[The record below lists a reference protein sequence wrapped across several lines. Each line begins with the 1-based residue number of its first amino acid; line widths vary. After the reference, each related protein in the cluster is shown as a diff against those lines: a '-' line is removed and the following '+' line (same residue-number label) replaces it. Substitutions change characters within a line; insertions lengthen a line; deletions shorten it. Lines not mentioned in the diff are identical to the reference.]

1 MLRFRCL
8 LTLSQ
13 DVMRTLK
20 LLTVSLSACL
30 VYVSAAHA
38 QACLGLPSFASG
50 SVHLN
55 LAAEFP
61 DSAKAYAI
69 GIGAGRERSLFAN
82 LGGSQ
87 VTLEG
92 FDNKA
97 TSGFLEFG
105 FQIPVARAQLCP
117 IAGGSFG
124 VGPDEAGL
132 KVTSNGASGGIAL
145 GLPLGTSKLRV
156 IPNAALRYEY
166 FSQKVE
172 ESGIGSSKETFN
184 NGIVDVGLGFVFA
197 DRFSIQPLAHFTVSG
212 DESDPSFGVFAS
224 FSFGWKAR

>member
-1 MLRFRCL
+1 
-8 LTLSQ
+8 
-13 DVMRTLK
+13 MRTLK

-30 VYVSAAHA
+30 VCVSAAQA

-61 DSAKAYAI
+61 DSAKAYAV
-69 GIGAGRERSLFAN
+69 GIGAGRERGLFAN

-87 VTLEG
+87 VSLDGFEG
-92 FDNKA
+92 KA

-105 FQIPVARAQLCP
+105 LQVPIARAQLCP

-124 VGPDEAGL
+124 VGPDDDAAGQ
-132 KVTSNGASGGIAL
+132 KVTSNSASGGIAF
-145 GLPLGTSKLRV
+145 GLPLGSSSLRV

-172 ESGIGSSKETFN
+172 ESGAGRPRKSSTAASSMSGSRSCLA
-184 NGIVDVGLGFVFA
+184 IA
-197 DRFSIQPLAHFTVSG
+197 SAFSRSRTS
-212 DESDPSFGVFAS
+212 
-224 FSFGWKAR
+224 R